1 MTKPTRPLFCF
12 LCSLVCLSSVWA
24 VDLKDCKEVYQK
36 SSEEILQ
43 SYQSK
48 FDGVQQQY
56 QKSLETLK
64 NLVQT
69 QGDLAKTKATIAEI
83 ARFHKARCLPAT
95 LDGKETPEIKA
106 LQSAYVKQYADL
118 ERDLTA
124 KLGTLSTKYEQA
136 LDVLQK
142 ELVKAGKLDDAMAVE
157 TERAKVHASVK
168 EYASQFAD
176 RDSQMA
182 SGGVIPVTPQS
193 VGILSSAKSFVNGG
207 KAKERQEACSMSLR
221 VPAEIVNSIGMKF
234 VLIPPGEFN
243 MGITAE
249 DSKRELEE
257 AARSIL
263 PVEGYYASRI
273 PTEMPQHRVKISK
286 PFYLSACEVTQG
298 EYEQIM
304 KNNPSRFSS
313 HVRGSDGKKV
323 EGKDTRRF
331 PVEFVSWDE
340 AVDFSRR
347 LSALPAEAQA
357 RRSYRLPTE
366 AEWEYACR
374 ADTTTRWFSGDEPA
388 SLLPYAWFK
397 ANFDGTPHS
406 VGKLRPNAWGLFDM
420 HGNVFEWC
428 ADRYATNYYAQSVL
442 VDPQGPSEGSYRV
455 ARGGNFSRH
464 PYGCR
469 SAYRGIGNAPPWPV
483 RANLIGFRVAFGL
496 EPGGTPA
503 SAEGLSKE
511 RAAPTPAV
519 EPERAAVERLKQ
531 TKQLYEQGLISKE
544 DYDKKMKA
552 IMDSL

>member
-1 MTKPTRPLFCF
+1 MTKPTRTLLGYLFSF
-12 LCSLVCLSSVWA
+12 VCLLPVWA

-43 SYQSK
+43 SYQPK
-48 FDGVQQQY
+48 FDGVQQHY
-56 QKSLETLK
+56 RKSLEALK
-64 NLVQT
+64 TLVQN
-69 QGDLAKTKATIAEI
+69 QGDLAKTKAAVAEI
-83 ARFHKARCLPAT
+83 ARFQKAKSLPST
-95 LDGKETPEIKA
+95 LDEAEIQEIKV
-106 LQSAYVKQYADL
+106 LQSSYVKKYA
-118 ERDLTA
+118 EIEKEMTA
-124 KLGTLSTKYEQA
+124 KLGSLSTKYEQV
-136 LDVLQK
+136 LDLLQK
-142 ELVKAGKLDDAMAVE
+142 ELVKDGKLDEATVVQA
-157 TERAKVHASVK
+157 ERAKALASVK
-168 EYASQFAD
+168 DCASQLAV
-176 RDSQMA
+176 RDNQMA
-182 SGGVIPVTPQS
+182 AGGVKPVTSQG
-193 VGILSSAKSFVNGG
+193 VGILSSTKSLVDGS
-207 KAKERQEACSMSLR
+207 KAKVRQEACAKSLR
-221 VPAEIVNSIGMKF
+221 LPVEVVNSIGMRF

-249 DSKRELEE
+249 DSKRELDE

-304 KNNPSRFSS
+304 QNNPSRFSS
-313 HVRGSDGKKV
+313 RVRGSDGKKV

-340 AVDFSRR
+340 AVEFSSR
-347 LSALPAEAQA
+347 LSALPSEAQA

-374 ADTTTRWFSGDEPA
+374 ADTTTRWFSGDDPA

-428 ADRYATNYYAQSVL
+428 LDRYTTNYYAQSSL

-464 PYGCR
+464 PFGCR
-469 SAYRGIGNAPPWPV
+469 SAYRGIGNAPPWPI
-483 RANLIGFRVAFGL
+483 RANLIGFRIAFGL
-496 EPGGTPA
+496 EPGGA
-503 SAEGLSKE
+503 AVIAEGNRGG
-511 RAAPTPAV
+511 RAAPVRTAV
-519 EPERAAVERLKQ
+519 PELTAVERLKQ
-531 TKQLYEQGLISKE
+531 TKQLFEQGLISKE